1 MRIKRRG
8 HGRGRRLS
16 FGSVASIIAMATFIA
31 FCVIIILGEI
41 I

>member
-1 MRIKRRG
+1 MGDIEELNDRYRD
-8 HGRGRRLS
+8 
-16 FGSVASIIAMATFIA
+16 FCTSVALKIVWATFIA